1 MVMER
6 LNAVITGVGGYV
18 PEDVI
23 TNEDI
28 EKLVE
33 TSDEWITTRVGIKE
47 RRVLKGEGMGTSYM
61 GIHAVNQLLEKTG
74 VAPQDI
80 EVVLCATSTPDYGF
94 PTTASIIAYETGCRN
109 AQTFDMQAACSGF
122 IYGLEI
128 AANYIRSGRYKKVIL
143 VAGDKMTSITNYTDR
158 NTAPLFGDGCGAVLL
173 EPTTENLGVID
184 SILRTD
190 GSGADHL
197 HMKGG
202 GSAYPASYET
212 VDNHMHSVYQDGKY
226 VFKHAVS
233 YMADVAA
240 ELVEKNGLTNE
251 TVDWV
256 VPHQANKRIIDAA
269 ARRLGVED
277 EQVMVNIQK
286 YGNTSAGS
294 IALCLWEWE
303 DKLKKGDNLILAAF
317 GAGFAYGAVYLKWGY
332 DGKKA

>member
-1 MVMER
+1 MER